1 MLQFRSGYRA
11 KTGYTGAGTLACLV
25 GRRLLVVAAA
35 LAFLAGAGE
44 ARAAIGL
51 SPCTGKSGVECG
63 TVTVPLDRTG
73 ATPGTIGLHV
83 EVLPAAGTARGVMF
97 LIAGGPGQ
105 GSAGSFALTPGF
117 NRQLMQFMF
126 PGYTLVAFDNRGTG
140 QSGLI
145 NCVPLQKTVT
155 GSVDV
160 EARLAADCA
169 NTIGPTRIFYSTRDH
184 ADDMDAVRAAL
195 GFNCIC
201 KHVSIIHSYRC

>member
-11 KTGYTGAGTLACLV
+11 TTGYTGAGTLACLV
-25 GRRLLVVAAA
+25 GRRVLVVAAA
-35 LAFLAGAGE
+35 LAFFAGAGQ

-51 SPCTGKSGVECG
+51 SPCPGKSGVECG

-73 ATPGTIGLHV
+73 ATGGTINLHV

-105 GSAGSFALTPGF
+105 GSAGSFDLGPGF
-117 NRQLMQFMF
+117 NRELMQFMF

-145 NCVPLQKTVT
+145 GCPARCSDSARTVSARALPRTTPARLSRSRT
-155 GSVDV
+155 GS
-160 EARLAADCA
+160 RRSRCAAGSSA
-169 NTIGPTRIFYSTRDH
+169 PTAGRRP
-184 ADDMDAVRAAL
+184 
-195 GFNCIC
+195 
-201 KHVSIIHSYRC
+201 

>member
-51 SPCTGKSGVECG
+51 SPCPGKSAVECG

-73 ATPGTIGLHV
+73 ATGGTIALHV

-105 GSAGSFALTPGF
+105 GSAGSFDLGPGVSP
-117 NRQLMQFMF
+117 QIMQYMF
-126 PGYTLVAFDNRGTG
+126 SRYTLVALDNRGAGPTG
-140 QSGLI
+140 PVAL
-145 NCVPLQKTVT
+145 PPPQKTGT
-155 GSVDV
+155 RG
-160 EARLAADCA
+160 AA
-169 NTIGPTRIFYSTRDH
+169 GGGR
-184 ADDMDAVRAAL
+184 
-195 GFNCIC
+195 
-201 KHVSIIHSYRC
+201 

>member
-51 SPCTGKSGVECG
+51 SPCPGKSGVECG

-73 ATPGTIGLHV
+73 ATGGSIALHV

-105 GSAGSFALTPGF
+105 GSAGSFDLAPGF
-117 NRQLMQFMF
+117 GRELMQYMF
-126 PGYTLVAFDNRGTG
+126 PGFTLVAFDNRGTG
-140 QSGLI
+140 QSGVLR
-145 NCVPLQKTVT
+145 CPALQAVTVAT
-155 GSVDV
+155 V
-160 EARLAADCA
+160 EQEAAHARDCA
-169 NTIGPTRIFYSTRDH
+169 DVIGPARVFYATR
-184 ADDMDAVRAAL
+184 
-195 GFNCIC
+195 
-201 KHVSIIHSYRC
+201 